1 MEIEFN
7 SKCLHSRNSAFISYN
22 EAMHILRLLERM
34 FGISD
39 GLKLYRKVVFE
50 GTQYI
55 CRRRNLQ
62 DRDIDESNR
71 WINSTGFRLGLLTTL
86 NLWLSVCHRERNTN
100 VYVDG
105 CVYFP

>member
-1 MEIEFN
+1 
-7 SKCLHSRNSAFISYN
+7 
-22 EAMHILRLLERM
+22 M